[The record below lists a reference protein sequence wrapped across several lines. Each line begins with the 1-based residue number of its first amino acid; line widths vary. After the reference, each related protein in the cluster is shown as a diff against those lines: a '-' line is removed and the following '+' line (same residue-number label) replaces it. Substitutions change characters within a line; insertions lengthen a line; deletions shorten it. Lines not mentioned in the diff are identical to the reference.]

1 MIPSLLR
8 LRPLAAVVLA
18 AVLVFP
24 AGPAARQSLAGIVV
38 FGTSLSDPGN
48 AFALTHET
56 TTPPYDTLDAFLV
69 PSAAYAVGG
78 QHFTNGATW
87 IEQLAQ
93 PLGLAGYARPAFGNG
108 NRVAA
113 NFAIGSTRARSTVAP
128 PTLAF
133 QIGAYLASVNGSAS
147 PDDLYLLEM
156 GGNDVRDALIAAL
169 SGGNADA
176 VIAQATM
183 AIGDGIELLYAA
195 GARKFLVWNSPNIG
209 LTPAAGILDATV
221 PIDVRGLATL
231 VTLSFNAGLQAELT
245 SVGSLPGIQIVD
257 FDAFQTFNG
266 FVAAPGAFGLSVVNA
281 PCVTPGV
288 APFHCDDPD
297 AYLFWDG
304 VHPTQAVH
312 GLLADAVAARLA
324 LP

>member
-1 MIPSLLR
+1 MTPSLLR
-8 LRPLAAVVLA
+8 LRPLAAVLA
-18 AVLVFP
+18 AVLLFP
-24 AGPAARQSLAGIVV
+24 TAPAARQSLDGIVV

-56 TTPPYDTLDAFLV
+56 TTPPYDSLDSFLV
-69 PSAAYAVGG
+69 PSASYAVGG

-87 IEQLAQ
+87 VEQLAQ

-113 NFAIGSTRARSTVAP
+113 NFAIGSTRARHTAAP

-147 PDDLYLLEM
+147 PDALYLIEM
-156 GGNDVRDALIAAL
+156 GTNDVRDALIAAL

-176 VIAQATM
+176 VIAQATE
-183 AIGDGIELLYAA
+183 AIGDGIAGLYAA
-195 GARKFLVWNSPNIG
+195 GARKFLVWNALNIG
-209 LTPAAGILDATV
+209 LTPAAGILDATIPV
-221 PIDVRGLATL
+221 DVRSLATL
-231 VTLSFNAGLQAELT
+231 VTLSFNTSLQTELT
-245 SVGSLPGIQIVD
+245 PLESLPGIQIVD

-266 FVAAPGAFGLSVVNA
+266 FAAVPGAFGLSVVNA
-281 PCVTPGV
+281 PCVTPDV
-288 APFHCDDPD
+288 APFHCDDPG

-312 GLLADAVAARLA
+312 GLLADGVAARLA